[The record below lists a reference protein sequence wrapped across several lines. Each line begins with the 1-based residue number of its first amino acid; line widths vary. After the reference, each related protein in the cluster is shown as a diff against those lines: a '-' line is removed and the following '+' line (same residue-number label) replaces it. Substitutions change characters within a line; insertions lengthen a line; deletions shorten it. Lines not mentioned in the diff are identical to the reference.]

1 MFKIQ
6 YPKVLEPNLFWDNIF
21 SRFRKN
27 QAGRVA
33 QVIGFWTS
41 KHEALNSNPSTT
53 HKKKPKK
60 QNKKKPQ
67 KPKFRKNYMVH
78 KAN

>member
-53 HKKKPKK
+53 HKKTPKNKTK
-60 QNKKKPQ
+60 QKN
-67 KPKFRKNYMVH
+67 PKTKIQEKLYGS
-78 KAN
+78 